1 MEMGPR
7 LDVFSHRTDSVL
19 QLLALVDNKEIVFS
33 EGGGRSGVKQSFITL
48 AYYLVIPNTNT
59 APYYWYFWLV
69 C

>member
-19 QLLALVDNKEIVFS
+19 QLLALVDNK
-33 EGGGRSGVKQSFITL
+33 GRSGVKQSFITL